1 MNRVMRYSSCAMIW
15 RVPREDRFKINV
27 DASFSAID
35 MSGGWSFVARD
46 RYGYVIGV
54 GASCIISLL

>member
-1 MNRVMRYSSCAMIW
+1 
-15 RVPREDRFKINV
+15 
-27 DASFSAID
+27 